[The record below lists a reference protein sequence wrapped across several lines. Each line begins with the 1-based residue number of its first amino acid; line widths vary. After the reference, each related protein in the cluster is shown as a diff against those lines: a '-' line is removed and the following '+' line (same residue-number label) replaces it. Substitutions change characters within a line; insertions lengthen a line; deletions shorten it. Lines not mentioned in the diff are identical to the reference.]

1 MSFCVVCLPRS
12 DILHVLI
19 LIGRRENG
27 MILLMKYTLCNPMEG
42 QMKMTTY
49 CVLVNGGI
57 GFVLNE
63 DDI

>member
-1 MSFCVVCLPRS
+1 
-12 DILHVLI
+12 
-19 LIGRRENG
+19 